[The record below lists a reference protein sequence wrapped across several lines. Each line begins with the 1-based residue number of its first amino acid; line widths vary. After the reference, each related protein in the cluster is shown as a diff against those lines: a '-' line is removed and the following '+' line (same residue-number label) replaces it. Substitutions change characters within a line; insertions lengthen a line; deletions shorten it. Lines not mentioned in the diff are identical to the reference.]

1 MQWILNVLQ
10 SDTFVTF
17 SFCPTQIRWHP
28 LSSSQVEL
36 LLVLC
41 LFNFFLIC
49 LMNLFK
55 GPPCLFLGRSVG
67 GPVVGNVPVE
77 FREAANDQQRGIG

>member
-1 MQWILNVLQ
+1 
-10 SDTFVTF
+10 
-17 SFCPTQIRWHP
+17 
-28 LSSSQVEL
+28 
-36 LLVLC
+36 
-41 LFNFFLIC
+41 
-49 LMNLFK
+49 MNLFK